1 MSSSCEMIFLTR
13 ATNDL
18 LGMWFVDDDDD
29 DDDDDGM
36 CFGACRTEWIGQG
49 QGGTGRH
56 TRQGDS
62 ACDLLGRSNWGV
74 VVRHIGG
81 GGWWWSVIVGGV
93 L

>member
-18 LGMWFVDDDDD
+18 LGMWFVDDGGISFDCSSKTVSQEQK
-29 DDDDDGM
+29 G
-36 CFGACRTEWIGQG
+36 IGG
-49 QGGTGRH
+49 H
-56 TRQGDS
+56 TRQGDG

-74 VVRHIGG
+74 VVRHIGV